1 VSNRDLSP
9 IVFLKLGGSLITD
22 KKREAVVRRRVV
34 ERLAGEVAA
43 ARETCAELRLVVGHG
58 SGSFGHFAGR
68 RYGTR
73 DGVQSAEDWIG
84 YAEVAAAAGR
94 LNRIVVDAFL
104 AADVPVLGI
113 QPSASA
119 RCHDG
124 VLTSLDLGPVR
135 TAVAHGLV
143 PLVYG
148 DVALDE
154 VLGGTIIS
162 TEEILIY
169 LARFLR
175 PARILL
181 AGKVGG
187 VMDKTG
193 AIVDVLRPEDRSAI
207 EAELG
212 GSHGVDVTGGM
223 WSKVDAMLALVAEQ
237 PGLEVRI
244 FSGVDPGELT
254 RVLVDPAY
262 AAGTLLTG

>member
-1 VSNRDLSP
+1 LSP
-9 IVFLKLGGSLITD
+9 VVFLKLGGSLITD
-22 KKREAVVRRRVV
+22 KRREATVRGPVLQ
-34 ERLAGEVAA
+34 RLAGEVATA
-43 ARETCAELRLVVGHG
+43 LKARPELRLVVGHG

-73 DGVQSAEDWIG
+73 DGVETQEDWIG
-84 YAEVAAAAGR
+84 YAEVGAAAGR
-94 LNRIVVDAFL
+94 LNRLVVDAFL
-104 AADVPVLGI
+104 TASIPVLGI

-119 RCHDG
+119 RCRDG
-124 VLTSLDLGPVR
+124 ALTSLDIGPVR
-135 TAVAHGLV
+135 TALAHRLV

-154 VLGGTIIS
+154 VRGGTIIS

-175 PARILL
+175 PGRILL
-181 AGKVGG
+181 AGEVGG

-193 AIVDVLRPEDRSAI
+193 AIVPVLRPEDRSAI
-207 EAELG
+207 EAGLG

-237 PGLEVRI
+237 PALEVRI
-244 FSGVDPGELT
+244 FSGAKAGELT
-254 RVLVDPAY
+254 RALLDPDCGG
-262 AAGTLLTG
+262 GTLLTR